1 LFHRKRHPA
10 EMGPVE
16 ITQFLT
22 ALAVDRHVSA
32 STQNQALA
40 AILFLYKEVLGID
53 PISLS
58 MNAKRNQSMERT
70 GGSRYAQLAFVSQW
84 RMPPVARAC
93 RSAAKR

>member
-1 LFHRKRHPA
+1 VTGGITIRVQCLDTEASVGWVRRFILFHRKRHPA

-40 AILFLYKEVLGID
+40 AILFL
-53 PISLS
+53 
-58 MNAKRNQSMERT
+58 
-70 GGSRYAQLAFVSQW
+70 
-84 RMPPVARAC
+84 
-93 RSAAKR
+93 